1 MKLTLYLLSFCFI
14 WITCDSTGVVNYD
27 EIDSTIV
34 LGFNEIHSSENTEP
48 ELHLGLATIDHYPCI
63 NYRIVTENK
72 FSSKRIH
79 VKVLG
84 STIGNICATALGPA
98 TTIIPINYTNGVYEL
113 VLEINSKEEIFELRF
128 NDDSLELIRIVRRGY
143 NFLPHIFIQNSDK
156 WYKYPVN
163 SFALVGGTNTNNT
176 HLYENF
182 LKQLKSNFSIR
193 EFTFDED
200 GVIPYPDSGSGHW
213 VDFPSSFFTYESDA
227 QFEEIGQS
235 LINYSIENITPNTG
249 VGFSLYNWK
258 NQSFHSWITDN

>member
-1 MKLTLYLLSFCFI
+1 MKTAFLLLPLWFVFLS
-14 WITCDSTGVVNYD
+14 CDTTSVDDID
-27 EIDSTIV
+27 EIDSTIMLSFKELHV
-34 LGFNEIHSSENTEP
+34 AENSVP
-48 ELHLGLATIDHYPCI
+48 ELYLGLGTSKNYPCI
-63 NYRIVTENK
+63 NYRIVTENT
-72 FSSKRIH
+72 FSKNKIH
-79 VKVLG
+79 IKLLG
-84 STIGNICATALGPA
+84 TTIGDICATAIGPA
-98 TTIIPINYTNGVYEL
+98 TTSIPINTSNGTFEI
-113 VLEINSKEEIFELRF
+113 VLESKSKKEIFELKLSD
-128 NDDSLELIRIVRRGY
+128 NSVELSRIVRRGY
-143 NFLPHIFIQNSDK
+143 NFLPHIFIQISDK

-182 LKQLKSNFSIR
+182 LEQLKSDFSIQ
-193 EFTFDED
+193 EFNFDED

-258 NQSFHSWITDN
+258 NKSFHSWITN